1 MNLWKKVGIFTK
13 NECKIKGNKM
23 EENKIP
29 VPCNCEYR
37 DKIFKDL
44 EKVMR
49 KYELN
54 NIEFCYS
61 MIQLAVYYS
70 KMLDFT
76 DKEIMEFM
84 KSGVDSLEIKD

>member
-1 MNLWKKVGIFTK
+1 
-13 NECKIKGNKM
+13 M